1 MTLGIG
7 ILACIAA
14 LVTGSVAALSGIIGA
29 AVALVVCWAIAV
41 GWVWVQGSRALRLAR
56 AEPAEASR
64 VTRALNLAVGLVER
78 GDDVV
83 PDLRVMP
90 GTEPNALVCRSRGRP
105 VVALSEALLDT
116 SSRTELEAVMAHCV
130 ARLRRSMLPE
140 SLFAAL
146 GRVPGSPPIVGGSDD
161 VRAAALTR
169 YPPGLAAALTKAGAP
184 GASPAFWFAGDP
196 PTHETRADR
205 IALLEDL

>member
-14 LVTGSVAALSGIIGA
+14 LVVGSVAALSGIAGG
-29 AVALVVCWAIAV
+29 AVALVVSCAV
-41 GWVWVQGSRALRLAR
+41 GAAWVSVQGTRALRLAR

-64 VTRALNLAVGLVER
+64 ICRALNLAEGLAQR
-78 GDDVV
+78 GDAVV

-105 VVALSEALLDT
+105 VVALTEPLLDT
-116 SSRTELEAVMAHCV
+116 FSRTELEAVVAHCV
-130 ARLRRSMLPE
+130 VRLRRSMLPE

-146 GRVPGSPPIVGGSDD
+146 GRVPGSPPIVGGGDD

-169 YPPGLAAALTKAGAP
+169 YPPALAAALGKAGPP
-184 GASPAFWFAGDP
+184 GPSAAFWFAAGP
-196 PTHETRADR
+196 PTHEPRAGR
-205 IALLEDL
+205 IALLEEL